1 MDGVIGTLS
10 LLNSE
15 PLMSLVQVLLFYVFH
30 LLMCQ
35 IFYKPLAKVRAERA
49 AVTSDKVAKAKAVNE
64 RTLKLKN
71 EYEEAVSQAKRAA
84 LQKVQEAQSKAEAM
98 RQERLESAKK
108 EAAQILQQARSN
120 VAAEREKAQEELK
133 GAVSKL
139 AAEMAGRVLSGV
151 MSGAERDRAVKK
163 LAGDSVL

>member
-15 PLMSLVQVLLFYVFH
+15 PLMILVQVLLFYVFH

-64 RTLKLKN
+64 RTLKIKS
-71 EYEEAVSQAKRAA
+71 EYEEAVSNARRAA
-84 LQKVQEAQSKAEAM
+84 VQKLQEAQRQAESM

-108 EAAQILQQARSN
+108 EAAQILQQAKAN
-120 VAAEREKAQEELK
+120 VAAEREKAKNELDA
-133 GAVSKL
+133 AVSRL
-139 AAEMAGRVLSGV
+139 ALEMAQRVLSGV
-151 MSGAERDRAVKK
+151 MGGEERDRAVKK
-163 LAGDSVL
+163 LAGDNVL